1 MRRRVL
7 VALLFLLP
15 ALGGAETLYKTTDR
29 DGNVIFSDTPAPD
42 GVVSEKI
49 TVREPNTAP
58 PPPSMPAPSP
68 EPKSAAAEATAY
80 SVAIIFPTDETT
92 IPNGP
97 GNFSVSAEV
106 TPPLQDS
113 DALQLYIDGIP
124 WGEPQSVPSWSLTN
138 IFRGEHSLKVAV
150 IDTDNDDRHLAA
162 SAPIRVYVHRP
173 SINFRN
179 RD

>member
-1 MRRRVL
+1 MLRRVL
-7 VALLFLLP
+7 VALLVLLP
-15 ALGGAETLYKTTDR
+15 VFSGAETLYKTTDR
-29 DGNVIFSDTPAPD
+29 DGNVIFSDTPAPE

-58 PPPSMPAPSP
+58 PPPAMPAPP
-68 EPKSAAAEATAY
+68 AEPKRATAEATVY
-80 SVAIIFPTDETT
+80 SVAIVFPTDETT

-106 TPPLQDS
+106 EPPLQD
-113 DALQLYIDGIP
+113 DDKLQLYIDGVP

-138 IFRGEHSLKVAV
+138 VFRGEHKLKVAV
-150 IDTDNDDRHLAA
+150 IDTDNDDKHLAT
-162 SAPIRVYVHRP
+162 SEPIRVYVHRP